1 VSDAAAPAGLSDPA
15 LAPQVAVVGLGRVG
29 LPLALSFAGRGIRT
43 LGIDH
48 DATILDSL
56 RTGRMPFEESGTQ
69 ELLDRVSAGGGVVGP
84 ADGAGPGGRPG
95 PLLQLSERAADAA
108 RARDIILTIGTP
120 SFSHIESDLSQL
132 RAVIDDLLPLLAPG
146 HGIHLRST
154 IAPGTT
160 EFVAGYITKR
170 RNLEVGADIFVA
182 HTPERIAAGKFLAE
196 IGTLPCIIGGVG
208 DASTDRAAEVFAAFG
223 APIVRT
229 TPVEAELAKIWT
241 NILRYAT
248 FALPNLLMMDCERYD
263 ANVFDVIELI
273 NGDYPRGGMKLPGL
287 TAGTCL
293 RKDFAFSE
301 ERSNS
306 PGMLMAVSRVN
317 ESVPLFLVEGVKRRL
332 GSIADKKIAV
342 LGLTFKAGTDD
353 ERDSLSF
360 KLIRLLE
367 RELADVA
374 ICDPHAQSPTQPLG
388 EALEDADV
396 VIIATNHAEF
406 SGPQILR
413 SIISGAKQ
421 DCLIVDPWNATGT
434 SQVFGYAAE
443 AMVLAS

>member
-1 VSDAAAPAGLSDPA
+1 MSGAGPS
-15 LAPQVAVVGLGRVG
+15 PQVAVIGLGRVG
-29 LPLALSFAGRGIRT
+29 LPLALCFADAGLRT
-43 LGIDH
+43 LGIDN
-48 DATILDSL
+48 DPAIIASL
-56 RTGRMPFEESGTQ
+56 RSGRMPFDESGTQ
-69 ELLDRVSAGGGVVGP
+69 ELLDRVAPS
-84 ADGAGPGGRPG
+84 GR
-95 PLLQLSERAADAA
+95 LELAEHAADAA
-108 RARDIILTIGTP
+108 RARDIVLTIGTP
-120 SFSHIESDLSQL
+120 SFSHIESDLSQV
-132 RAVIDDLLPLLAPG
+132 RAVIDDLLPHLAPG

-160 EFVAGYITKR
+160 EFVAGYIAKRR
-170 RNLEVGADIFVA
+170 RNLAIGSDVFVA

-208 DASTDRAAEVFAAFG
+208 DASADRAAEVFATFG

-229 TPVEAELAKIWT
+229 TPVQAELAKIWT

-273 NGDYPRGGMKLPGL
+273 NQDYPRGGMQMPGL

-301 ERSNS
+301 ERSNA

-317 ESVPLFLVEGVKRRL
+317 ESVPLFLVEGVKRRVGTL
-332 GSIADKKIAV
+332 ADRKVAV
-342 LGLTFKAGTDD
+342 LGLTFKRDTDD

-360 KLIRLLE
+360 KLVRLLE

-374 ICDPHAQSPTQPLG
+374 VSDPHAPTPTAELAD
-388 EALEDADV
+388 ALEDADV
-396 VIIATNHAEF
+396 VIIATNHTEF
-406 SGPQILR
+406 SGPQVLR
-413 SIISGAKQ
+413 AIISGAKQ
-421 DCLIVDPWNATGT
+421 DCLIVDPWNASG
-434 SQVFGYAAE
+434 SGQVFAYAAE
-443 AMVLAS
+443 ALVLSSQ